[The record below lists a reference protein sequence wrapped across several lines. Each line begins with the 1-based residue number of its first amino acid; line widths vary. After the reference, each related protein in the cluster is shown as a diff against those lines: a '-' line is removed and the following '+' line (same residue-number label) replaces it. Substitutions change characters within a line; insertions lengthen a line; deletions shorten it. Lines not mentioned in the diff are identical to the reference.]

1 MYKKK
6 QFLAMCLAGLCSTTA
21 VSNVYSVTSMAATAA
36 SQTTETSAAGTET
49 NPGGNPPS
57 GNPGETP
64 PAKPDG
70 DSGNPPA
77 KPDGDNSNPQDGGGN
92 PPSGEN
98 GKPGNPPSDG
108 NGQGGNP
115 PSGGNGSSG
124 DGSSSSGNPQ
134 DGKGNPPSD
143 AGGKPGDGQGPQG
156 NPPDGQPGDG
166 QGQPGNPPDGKGG
179 PNTQS
184 YDYTGTLSGKLTADG
199 EEVSSDN
206 ETISTSTV
214 DENAALAENGGTLK
228 ITNGKLQKSGDDT
241 NGDNC
246 NFYGINSILLAV
258 GEKSKAYISNSALAS
273 DSEGSNAIF
282 STDGATVYSEK
293 NSITTTKGNS
303 RGLDATYGGTIIAD
317 DMTIDTA
324 GDHSAS
330 LATDRGGGNISVTN
344 STLHTSG
351 SGSPLIYSTGAI
363 ELSGVSGTAE
373 GSQIAGM
380 EGLNHIKVYD
390 SELSSTITDR
400 TASDPVANGVI
411 IYQSTSGDA
420 DTSTGERAQFQAVD
434 STLRSKIESGAMFY
448 VTNTSADIL
457 LSGTTLDFD
466 STKAKLL
473 QIEGNDANNWGRA
486 GSNGADVSF
495 TSLGE
500 TLTGDISVDSIS
512 SLDLY
517 LLSGTRYTGQI
528 LSTANA
534 GSQSAGGDAA
544 QGGEQTEGQGGDP
557 TAKGAAGQ
565 SDDQTAKAAGQ
576 DSDADSTSDDSAA
589 TITVNLDQDSTWVVT
604 GDTTV
609 FALNAEDGA
618 QIIDEDGKTVTI
630 IADGTTVVKGDSDLT
645 VTVTGSYSQSV
656 RTSEANSI
664 SASTIDRSDFDD
676 YYGTSTTFGTDGL
689 TASTPTENKPDA
701 SAIESPVD
709 TQPAPSTEAA
719 TETSTQQSTTP
730 WAGAG
735 VIILAAFA
743 GITTYLKKRK

>member
-6 QFLAMCLAGLCSTTA
+6 QFLAMCLAGLCSTTTVA
-21 VSNVYSVTSMAATAA
+21 NVYNVTAMAATAA
-36 SQTTETSAAGTET
+36 SQAAETSAAASDAQSGGQT

-70 DSGNPPA
+70 DSGNPQ
-77 KPDGDNSNPQDGGGN
+77 NGGGD

-98 GKPGNPPSDG
+98 GKPGNPPSG
-108 NGQGGNP
+108 E
-115 PSGGNGSSG
+115 NGSSG
-124 DGSSSSGNPQ
+124 DGSTSSGNPQ

-156 NPPDGQPGDG
+156 NPPEGQPGDG
-166 QGQPGNPPDGKGG
+166 QGQPGNPQDGKGG

-206 ETISTSTV
+206 EAISTSTV
-214 DENAALAENGGTLK
+214 DENAALVENGGTLK

-273 DSEGSNAIF
+273 NSEGSNAIF
-282 STDGATVYSEK
+282 ATDGASVYSEK
-293 NSITTTKGNS
+293 NSITTSKGNS

-317 DMTIDTA
+317 DMTIQTA

-344 STLHTSG
+344 STLNTSG

-363 ELSGVSGTAE
+363 EVSGVTGTAE

-380 EGLNHIKVYD
+380 EGLNHIKIYD
-390 SELSSTITDR
+390 SELSSTITDK

-486 GSNGADVSF
+486 GANGGDVTF
-495 TSLGE
+495 TGLGE
-500 TLTGDISVDSIS
+500 TLTGDISIDSIS

-517 LLSGTRYTGQI
+517 LLDGTTYTGQI
-528 LSTANA
+528 QSVANA
-534 GSQSAGGDAA
+534 GSSNADGDTKQNGDAA
-544 QGGEQTEGQGGDP
+544 AKGADGQNSDQTADQSGDA

-565 SDDQTAKAAGQ
+565 NGDQTDGQSNGAGSA
-576 DSDADSTSDDSAA
+576 SDGSAA
-589 TITVNLDQDSTWVVT
+589 TITVNLDQASTWVVT

-618 QIIDEDGKTVTI
+618 QIVDEDRKTVSI

-645 VTVTGSYSQSV
+645 VTVTGSYSQNV
-656 RTSEANSI
+656 TTSEANTI
-664 SASTIDRSDFDD
+664 SATTIDRDGFDD
-676 YYGTSTTFGTDGL
+676 YYGTSTAFGTDGL
-689 TASTPTENKPDA
+689 TATPKTEEKPA
-701 SAIESPVD
+701 AAEESPAE

-719 TETSTQQSTTP
+719 TETGTQQSSAS
-730 WAGAG
+730 WAVAG

-743 GITTYLKKRK
+743 GISTYLRKRK

>member
-6 QFLAMCLAGLCSTTA
+6 QFLAMCLAGLCSTTTVA
-21 VSNVYSVTSMAATAA
+21 NVYSVTAMAATAA
-36 SQTTETSAAGTET
+36 SQAAETSAAASDAQSEGQT

-70 DSGNPPA
+70 NSGNPQ
-77 KPDGDNSNPQDGGGN
+77 NGGGN

-98 GKPGNPPSDG
+98 
-108 NGQGGNP
+108 
-115 PSGGNGSSG
+115 
-124 DGSSSSGNPQ
+124 
-134 DGKGNPPSD
+134 
-143 AGGKPGDGQGPQG
+143 GKPGDGQGPQG
-156 NPPDGQPGDG
+156 NPPDGQ
-166 QGQPGNPPDGKGG
+166 GG

-199 EEVSSDN
+199 EEVRSDN
-206 ETISTSTV
+206 ETISTTTA
-214 DENAALAENGGTLK
+214 DENAALVENGGTLK

-282 STDGATVYSEK
+282 ATDSATVYSEK
-293 NSITTTKGNS
+293 NSITTSKGNS

-317 DMTIDTA
+317 DMTIQTA

-344 STLHTSG
+344 STLNTSG

-363 ELSGVSGTAE
+363 EVSGVTGTAE

-380 EGLNHIKVYD
+380 EGLNHIKIYD
-390 SELSSTITDR
+390 SELSSTITDK

-434 STLRSKIESGAMFY
+434 STLHSKIESGAMFY

-486 GSNGADVSF
+486 GSNGGDVTF
-495 TSLGE
+495 TGLGE

-517 LLSGTRYTGQI
+517 LLDGTTYTGQI

-534 GSQSAGGDAA
+534 G
-544 QGGEQTEGQGGDP
+544 
-557 TAKGAAGQ
+557 
-565 SDDQTAKAAGQ
+565 DQN
-576 DSDADSTSDDSAA
+576 DSAA
-589 TITVNLDQDSTWVVT
+589 TITINLDQDSTWVVT

-618 QIIDEDGKTVTI
+618 QIVDEDGKIVTI
-630 IADGTTVVKGDSDLT
+630 VADGTTVVKGDSDLT
-645 VTVTGSYSQSV
+645 ITVTGSYSQAV
-656 RTSEANSI
+656 TTSDANEI
-664 SASTIDRSDFDD
+664 SATTIDRRDFDS
-676 YYGTSTTFGTDGL
+676 YYGTDTTFGTDGL
-689 TASTPTENKPDA
+689 NASTTTEDKADA
-701 SAIESPVD
+701 SAIESPTD
-709 TQPAPSTEAA
+709 TQLVPSTEAA
-719 TETSTQQSTTP
+719 AETSTEQSTAP
-730 WAGAG
+730 WAVAGA
-735 VIILAAFA
+735 IIIAVLA
-743 GITTYLKKRK
+743 GITTFLRKRK

>member
-6 QFLAMCLAGLCSTTA
+6 QFLAMCLAGLCSTTMVA
-21 VSNVYSVTSMAATAA
+21 NVYNVTAMAATAA
-36 SQTTETSAAGTET
+36 SQAAETSAVASDAQSEGQT

-70 DSGNPPA
+70 DSGNPQ
-77 KPDGDNSNPQDGGGN
+77 NGGGN

-98 GKPGNPPSDG
+98 GKPGNPPSG
-108 NGQGGNP
+108 TGSHGENP
-115 PSGGNGSSG
+115 PSGENGSSG
-124 DGSSSSGNPQ
+124 DGSTSSGNPQ
-134 DGKGNPPSD
+134 GGKGNPPSD
-143 AGGKPGDGQGPQG
+143 ASGKPGDGNGPQGNPPSGENGKPGGGNGPQG
-156 NPPDGQPGDG
+156 NPPDGKPGG
-166 QGQPGNPPDGKGG
+166 GNGQPGNPPDGQGG

-184 YDYTGTLSGKLTADG
+184 YDYSGTLSGKLTADG

-206 ETISTSTV
+206 ETISTSTA
-214 DENAALAENGGTLK
+214 DENAALVENGGTLK

-282 STDGATVYSEK
+282 ATDGATVYSEK
-293 NSITTTKGNS
+293 NSSTTSKGNA

-317 DMTIDTA
+317 DMTIQTA

-344 STLHTSG
+344 STLNTSG

-363 ELSGVSGTAE
+363 ELSGVTGTAE

-380 EGLNHIKVYD
+380 EGLNHIKIYD
-390 SELSSTITDR
+390 SKLSSTITDK

-473 QIEGNDANNWGRA
+473 RIEGNDANNWGRA
-486 GSNGADVSF
+486 GANGGDVRF

-517 LLSGTRYTGQI
+517 LLDGTTYTGQI

-534 GSQSAGGDAA
+534 GSQSADGD
-544 QGGEQTEGQGGDP
+544 
-557 TAKGAAGQ
+557 
-565 SDDQTAKAAGQ
+565 
-576 DSDADSTSDDSAA
+576 A

-604 GDTTV
+604 GNTTV

-618 QIIDEDGKTVTI
+618 QIVDEDGKTVTI
-630 IADGTTVVKGDSDLT
+630 IADGTTVVKGDSDRT
-645 VTVTGSYSQSV
+645 VTVTGSYSQNV
-656 RTSEANSI
+656 TTSEANEI
-664 SASTIDRSDFDD
+664 SATTIDRSGFDS
-676 YYGTSTTFGTDGL
+676 YYGTDTTFGTDGRS
-689 TASTPTENKPDA
+689 ASTTTEDKPDA
-701 SAIESPVD
+701 NAIESPAD
-709 TQPAPSTEAA
+709 TQLVPSTETAA
-719 TETSTQQSTTP
+719 ETSTEQSTAP
-730 WAGAG
+730 LAVAGA
-735 VIILAAFA
+735 IIIAAFA
-743 GITTYLKKRK
+743 GITTYLRKRK

>member
-6 QFLAMCLAGLCSTTA
+6 QFLAMCLAGLCSTTTVA
-21 VSNVYSVTSMAATAA
+21 NVYNVTAMAATAA
-36 SQTTETSAAGTET
+36 SQAVETSAAASDAPSNGQT

-70 DSGNPPA
+70 
-77 KPDGDNSNPQDGGGN
+77 NS
-92 PPSGEN
+92 
-98 GKPGNPPSDG
+98 
-108 NGQGGNP
+108 
-115 PSGGNGSSG
+115 
-124 DGSSSSGNPQ
+124 
-134 DGKGNPPSD
+134 GNPPSD
-143 AGGKPGDGQGPQG
+143 ANGKPGDGQGPQG
-156 NPPDGQPGDG
+156 NPPDGQPGSG
-166 QGQPGNPPDGKGG
+166 NGQPGTPPDGQGG

-184 YDYTGTLSGKLTADG
+184 YDYSGTLSGKLSADG

-206 ETISTSTV
+206 ETITTSTV
-214 DENAALAENGGTLK
+214 DENAALVENGGTLK

-246 NFYGINSILLAV
+246 NFYGINSILLTV

-282 STDGATVYSEK
+282 ATDQAIVYSAQ
-293 NSITTTKGNS
+293 NSITTSKGSS

-317 DMTIDTA
+317 GMTIQTA

-344 STLHTSG
+344 STLNTSG

-363 ELSGVSGTAE
+363 EVSDVTGTAE
-373 GSQIAGM
+373 GSQIVGM
-380 EGLNHIKVYD
+380 EGLNHIKIYD
-390 SELSSTITDR
+390 SELSSTITDK

-434 STLRSKIESGAMFY
+434 STLSSKIESGAMFY
-448 VTNTSADIL
+448 VTNTSANIL

-466 STKAKLL
+466 SSKAKLL

-495 TSLGE
+495 TGLGE

-517 LLSGTRYTGQI
+517 LLDGTSYTGQI
-528 LSTANA
+528 QSVANA
-534 GSQSAGGDAA
+534 GSTADA
-544 QGGEQTEGQGGDP
+544 
-557 TAKGAAGQ
+557 
-565 SDDQTAKAAGQ
+565 
-576 DSDADSTSDDSAA
+576 SAA

-618 QIIDEDGKTVTI
+618 QIVDEDGKTVSI
-630 IADGTTVVKGDSDLT
+630 IADGTTVVKGDSDRT
-645 VTVTGSYSQSV
+645 VTVTGSYSQTV
-656 RTSEANSI
+656 TTSDANEI
-664 SASTIDRSDFDD
+664 SATTIDRSDFDS
-676 YYGTSTTFGTDGL
+676 YYGTDTAFGTDGL
-689 TASTPTENKPDA
+689 NVSTTTEGKADA
-701 SAIESPVD
+701 SALESPAN
-709 TQPAPSTEAA
+709 TQLVPSTEAA
-719 TETSTQQSTTP
+719 AETSTQQSSAP
-730 WAGAG
+730 WAVAG
-735 VIILAAFA
+735 VIIIAAFA
-743 GITTYLKKRK
+743 GITTYLRKRK

>member
-6 QFLAMCLAGLCSTTA
+6 QFLAMCLAGLCSTTTVA
-21 VSNVYSVTSMAATAA
+21 NVYNVTAMAATAA
-36 SQTTETSAAGTET
+36 SQAAETSAAASDAPSGGQT
-49 NPGGNPPS
+49 NPGENPPS
-57 GNPGETP
+57 GNPDETP

-70 DSGNPPA
+70 DSGNPQ
-77 KPDGDNSNPQDGGGN
+77 NGGGN

-98 GKPGNPPSDG
+98 
-108 NGQGGNP
+108 
-115 PSGGNGSSG
+115 
-124 DGSSSSGNPQ
+124 
-134 DGKGNPPSD
+134 
-143 AGGKPGDGQGPQG
+143 GKPGDGQGPQG
-156 NPPDGQPGDG
+156 NPPDGQPGG
-166 QGQPGNPPDGKGG
+166 GNGQPGTPPDGQGG

-184 YDYTGTLSGKLTADG
+184 YDYSGTLSGKLSADG

-206 ETISTSTV
+206 ETIRTTTA
-214 DENAALAENGGTLK
+214 DENAALVENGGTLK

-282 STDGATVYSEK
+282 ATDGATVYSEK
-293 NSITTTKGNS
+293 NSITSSKGNS

-317 DMTIDTA
+317 DMTIQTA

-344 STLHTSG
+344 STLNTSG

-363 ELSGVSGTAE
+363 EVSGVTGTAE

-380 EGLNHIKVYD
+380 EGLNHIKIYD
-390 SELSSTITDR
+390 SELSSTITDK

-434 STLRSKIESGAMFY
+434 STLHSKIESGAMFY

-486 GSNGADVSF
+486 GSNGGDVTF
-495 TSLGE
+495 TGLGE

-517 LLSGTRYTGQI
+517 LLDGTTYTGQI

-534 GSQSAGGDAA
+534 G
-544 QGGEQTEGQGGDP
+544 
-557 TAKGAAGQ
+557 
-565 SDDQTAKAAGQ
+565 DQN
-576 DSDADSTSDDSAA
+576 DSAA
-589 TITVNLDQDSTWVVT
+589 TITINLDQDSTWVVT

-618 QIIDEDGKTVTI
+618 QIVDEDGKTVTI
-630 IADGTTVVKGDSDLT
+630 VADDTTVVKGDSDLT
-645 VTVTGSYSQSV
+645 VTVTGSYSQTV
-656 RTSEANSI
+656 TTSDANEI
-664 SASTIDRSDFDD
+664 SATTIDRSDFDS
-676 YYGTSTTFGTDGL
+676 YYGTDTTFGTDGL
-689 TASTPTENKPDA
+689 NASTTTEDKADA
-701 SAIESPVD
+701 SAIESPAD
-709 TQPAPSTEAA
+709 TQLVPSTEAA
-719 TETSTQQSTTP
+719 AETSTEQSTAP
-730 WAGAG
+730 WAVARA
-735 VIILAAFA
+735 IIIAALA
-743 GITTYLKKRK
+743 GITTYLRKRK

>member
-6 QFLAMCLAGLCSTTA
+6 QFLAMCLAGLCSTTTVA
-21 VSNVYSVTSMAATAA
+21 NVYNVTAMAATAA
-36 SQTTETSAAGTET
+36 SQAAETSAAASDAQSEAQT

-64 PAKPDG
+64 LAKPDG
-70 DSGNPPA
+70 GSGNPQ
-77 KPDGDNSNPQDGGGN
+77 NGGGN
-92 PPSGEN
+92 PPSGVT
-98 GKPGNPPSDG
+98 
-108 NGQGGNP
+108 
-115 PSGGNGSSG
+115 GSSG
-124 DGSSSSGNPQ
+124 DGSTSSGNPQ
-134 DGKGNPPSD
+134 GGKGNPPSD
-143 AGGKPGDGQGPQG
+143 AGGKPGDGNGPQRNPPSGENGKPGDGQGPQG
-156 NPPDGQPGDG
+156 NPPDGQPGG
-166 QGQPGNPPDGKGG
+166 GNGQPGTPPDGQGG

-184 YDYTGTLSGKLTADG
+184 YDYTGTLSGKLSADG

-206 ETISTSTV
+206 ETISTTTA
-214 DENAALAENGGTLK
+214 DENAALVENGGTLK
-228 ITNGKLQKSGDDT
+228 ITDGKLQKSGDDT

-258 GEKSKAYISNSALAS
+258 GEKSTAYISNSALAS
-273 DSEGSNAIF
+273 GSEGSNAIF
-282 STDGATVYSEK
+282 ATDGATVYSEK

-317 DMTIDTA
+317 DMTIETA

-344 STLHTSG
+344 STLNTSG

-363 ELSGVSGTAE
+363 EVSGVTGTAE

-380 EGLNHIKVYD
+380 EGLNHIKIYD
-390 SELSSTITDR
+390 SELSSTITDK

-434 STLRSKIESGAMFY
+434 STLHSKIESGAMFY

-473 QIEGNDANNWGRA
+473 QIEGNDANNWGHA
-486 GSNGADVSF
+486 GSNGGDVTF
-495 TSLGE
+495 TGLGE

-517 LLSGTRYTGQI
+517 LLDGTTYTGQI
-528 LSTANA
+528 QSVANA
-534 GSQSAGGDAA
+534 GGQNADGDTEQHGDAA
-544 QGGEQTEGQGGDP
+544 
-557 TAKGAAGQ
+557 AKGADGQSGNQTAGQ
-565 SDDQTAKAAGQ
+565 GNDAGSASDG
-576 DSDADSTSDDSAA
+576 SAA

-618 QIIDEDGKTVTI
+618 QIVDEDGKTVTI
-630 IADGTTVVKGDSDLT
+630 IADGTTVVKGDSDRT
-645 VTVTGSYSQSV
+645 VTVTGSYSQNV
-656 RTSEANSI
+656 TTSEANTI
-664 SASTIDRSDFDD
+664 SATTIDRDGFDD
-676 YYGTSTTFGTDGL
+676 YYGTSTAFGTDGL
-689 TASTPTENKPDA
+689 TATPKTEEKPA
-701 SAIESPVD
+701 AAEESPAE
-709 TQPAPSTEAA
+709 TQPAPSAEAA
-719 TETSTQQSTTP
+719 TETGTQQSSAP
-730 WAGAG
+730 WAVAG

-743 GITTYLKKRK
+743 GISTYLRKRK

>member
-6 QFLAMCLAGLCSTTA
+6 QFLAMCLAGLCSTTTVA
-21 VSNVYSVTSMAATAA
+21 NVYNVTAMAAIAA
-36 SQTTETSAAGTET
+36 SQTTETSAAASDAPSEGQT

-64 PAKPDG
+64 PAKPGDG
-70 DSGNPPA
+70 NG
-77 KPDGDNSNPQDGGGN
+77 PQGN
-92 PPSGEN
+92 PPSGAN
-98 GKPGNPPSDG
+98 
-108 NGQGGNP
+108 
-115 PSGGNGSSG
+115 
-124 DGSSSSGNPQ
+124 
-134 DGKGNPPSD
+134 
-143 AGGKPGDGQGPQG
+143 GKPGDGQGPQG
-156 NPPDGQPGDG
+156 NPPDGQPGG
-166 QGQPGNPPDGKGG
+166 GNGQPGTPPDGQGG

-184 YDYTGTLSGKLTADG
+184 YDYSGTLSGKLSADG

-206 ETISTSTV
+206 ETISTTSA
-214 DENAALAENGGTLK
+214 DENAALVENGGTLK

-258 GEKSKAYISNSALAS
+258 GEKSTAYISNSALAS

-282 STDGATVYSEK
+282 ATDGATVYSEK
-293 NSITTTKGNS
+293 NSITSSKGNS

-317 DMTIDTA
+317 DMTIQTA

-344 STLHTSG
+344 STLNTSG

-363 ELSGVSGTAE
+363 EVSGVTGTAE

-380 EGLNHIKVYD
+380 EGLNHIKIYD
-390 SELSSTITDR
+390 SELSSTITDK

-420 DTSTGERAQFQAVD
+420 DTSTGERAQFQALD
-434 STLRSKIESGAMFY
+434 STLHSKIESGAMFY

-486 GSNGADVSF
+486 GSNGGDVTF
-495 TSLGE
+495 TGLGE

-517 LLSGTRYTGQI
+517 LLDGTTYTGQI

-534 GSQSAGGDAA
+534 GSSNDGGNAGQNSDAA
-544 QGGEQTEGQGGDP
+544 
-557 TAKGAAGQ
+557 AKGADSQNSDQPDGQ
-565 SDDQTAKAAGQ
+565 SNDAG
-576 DSDADSTSDDSAA
+576 STSDASAA

-604 GDTTV
+604 DDTTV

-618 QIIDEDGKTVTI
+618 QIVDEDGKTVTI
-630 IADGTTVVKGDSDLT
+630 IADGTTVVKSDSDLT
-645 VTVTGSYSQSV
+645 VTVTGSYSQTV
-656 RTSEANSI
+656 TTSDANEI
-664 SASTIDRSDFDD
+664 SATTIDRSDFDSH
-676 YYGTSTTFGTDGL
+676 YGTDTTFGTDGL
-689 TASTPTENKPDA
+689 NASTMTEDKADA
-701 SAIESPVD
+701 SALESPTD
-709 TQPAPSTEAA
+709 TQLVPSTEAA
-719 TETSTQQSTTP
+719 AETSTEQSSAP
-730 WAGAG
+730 WAVAGA
-735 VIILAAFA
+735 IIIAVLA
-743 GITTYLKKRK
+743 GITTYLRKRK

>member
-6 QFLAMCLAGLCSTTA
+6 QFLAMCLAGLCSTTTVA
-21 VSNVYSVTSMAATAA
+21 NVYNVTAMAATAA
-36 SQTTETSAAGTET
+36 SQAVETSAVASDAPSNGQT

-57 GNPGETP
+57 R
-64 PAKPDG
+64 
-70 DSGNPPA
+70 
-77 KPDGDNSNPQDGGGN
+77 
-92 PPSGEN
+92 EN
-98 GKPGNPPSDG
+98 GKPGNPPSG
-108 NGQGGNP
+108 E
-115 PSGGNGSSG
+115 NGSSG
-124 DGSSSSGNPQ
+124 DGNTSSGNPQ

-143 AGGKPGDGQGPQG
+143 ANGKPGDGQGPQG
-156 NPPDGQPGDG
+156 NPPDGQPGSG
-166 QGQPGNPPDGKGG
+166 NGQPGTPPDGQGG

-184 YDYTGTLSGKLTADG
+184 YDYSGTLSGKLTADG

-206 ETISTSTV
+206 ETISTTSA

-273 DSEGSNAIF
+273 NSEGSNAIF
-282 STDGATVYSEK
+282 ATDGASIYSEK
-293 NSITTTKGNS
+293 NSITTSKGNS

-317 DMTIDTA
+317 DTTIDTA

-344 STLHTSG
+344 STLNTSG

-363 ELSGVSGTAE
+363 EVSGVTGTAE

-380 EGLNHIKVYD
+380 EGLNHIKIYD
-390 SELSSTITDR
+390 SELSSTITDK

-434 STLRSKIESGAMFY
+434 STLHSKIESGAMFY

-486 GSNGADVSF
+486 GANGADVSF
-495 TSLGE
+495 TGLGE

-517 LLSGTRYTGQI
+517 LLDGTTYTGQI

-534 GSQSAGGDAA
+534 GSTADA
-544 QGGEQTEGQGGDP
+544 
-557 TAKGAAGQ
+557 
-565 SDDQTAKAAGQ
+565 
-576 DSDADSTSDDSAA
+576 SAA

-618 QIIDEDGKTVTI
+618 QIVDEDGKTVSI
-630 IADGTTVVKGDSDLT
+630 IADGTTVVKGDSDRT
-645 VTVTGSYSQSV
+645 VTVTGSYSQTV
-656 RTSEANSI
+656 TTSDANEI
-664 SASTIDRSDFDD
+664 SATTIDRSDFDS
-676 YYGTSTTFGTDGL
+676 YYGTDTAFGTDGL
-689 TASTPTENKPDA
+689 NVSTTTEGKADA
-701 SAIESPVD
+701 SALESPAN
-709 TQPAPSTEAA
+709 TQLVPSTEAA
-719 TETSTQQSTTP
+719 AETSTEQSTAP
-730 WAGAG
+730 WAVAG
-735 VIILAAFA
+735 VIIIAALA
-743 GITTYLKKRK
+743 GITTYLRKRK

>member
-6 QFLAMCLAGLCSTTA
+6 QFLAMCLAGLCSTTTVA
-21 VSNVYSVTSMAATAA
+21 NVYNVTAMAATAA
-36 SQTTETSAAGTET
+36 SQAVETSAAASDAPSNGQT

-70 DSGNPPA
+70 
-77 KPDGDNSNPQDGGGN
+77 NS
-92 PPSGEN
+92 
-98 GKPGNPPSDG
+98 
-108 NGQGGNP
+108 
-115 PSGGNGSSG
+115 
-124 DGSSSSGNPQ
+124 
-134 DGKGNPPSD
+134 GNPPSD
-143 AGGKPGDGQGPQG
+143 ANGKPGDGQGPQG
-156 NPPDGQPGDG
+156 NPPDGQPGSG
-166 QGQPGNPPDGKGG
+166 NGQPGTPPDGQGG

-184 YDYTGTLSGKLTADG
+184 YDYSGTLSGKLSADG

-206 ETISTSTV
+206 ETITTSTV
-214 DENAALAENGGTLK
+214 DENAALVENGGTLK

-246 NFYGINSILLAV
+246 NFYGINSILLTV

-273 DSEGSNAIF
+273 DSEDSNAIF
-282 STDGATVYSEK
+282 ATDQAIVYSAQ
-293 NSITTTKGNS
+293 NSITTSKGSS

-317 DMTIDTA
+317 DMTIQTT

-344 STLHTSG
+344 STLNTSG

-363 ELSGVSGTAE
+363 EVSGVTGTAE

-380 EGLNHIKVYD
+380 EGFNHIKIYD
-390 SELSSTITDR
+390 SELSSTITDK

-434 STLRSKIESGAMFY
+434 STLHSKIESGAMFY

-495 TSLGE
+495 TGLGE

-517 LLSGTRYTGQI
+517 LLDGTTYTGQI

-534 GSQSAGGDAA
+534 GSTADA
-544 QGGEQTEGQGGDP
+544 
-557 TAKGAAGQ
+557 
-565 SDDQTAKAAGQ
+565 
-576 DSDADSTSDDSAA
+576 SAA

-618 QIIDEDGKTVTI
+618 QIVDEDGKTVSI
-630 IADGTTVVKGDSDLT
+630 IADGTTVVKGDSDRT
-645 VTVTGSYSQSV
+645 VTVTGSYSQTV
-656 RTSEANSI
+656 TTSDANEI
-664 SASTIDRSDFDD
+664 SATTIDRSDFDS
-676 YYGTSTTFGTDGL
+676 YYGTDTAFGTDGL
-689 TASTPTENKPDA
+689 NVSTTTEGKADA
-701 SAIESPVD
+701 SALESPAN
-709 TQPAPSTEAA
+709 TQLVPSTEAA
-719 TETSTQQSTTP
+719 AETSTQQSSAP
-730 WAGAG
+730 WAVAG
-735 VIILAAFA
+735 VIIIAAFA
-743 GITTYLKKRK
+743 GITTYLRKRK

>member
-6 QFLAMCLAGLCSTTA
+6 QFLAMCLAGLCSTTTVA
-21 VSNVYSVTSMAATAA
+21 NVYNVTAMAATAA
-36 SQTTETSAAGTET
+36 SQATETSAAASDAQSGGQT

-57 GNPGETP
+57 RNSGQTP

-70 DSGNPPA
+70 DSGNPQ
-77 KPDGDNSNPQDGGGN
+77 NGGGN

-98 GKPGNPPSDG
+98 GKPGNPPSDTG
-108 NGQGGNP
+108 SQGKNP
-115 PSGGNGSSG
+115 PFGENGLSG
-124 DGSSSSGNPQ
+124 DGSTSSGNPQ
-134 DGKGNPPSD
+134 DRKGNPPSD
-143 AGGKPGDGQGPQG
+143 TSGKPGDEDGPQGNPPSGENGKPGDGQ
-156 NPPDGQPGDG
+156 
-166 QGQPGNPPDGKGG
+166 GG

-184 YDYTGTLSGKLTADG
+184 YDYSGTLSGKLTADG

-206 ETISTSTV
+206 ETITTSTA
-214 DENAALAENGGTLK
+214 DENAALVENGGTLK

-282 STDGATVYSEK
+282 ATDGATVYSEK
-293 NSITTTKGNS
+293 NSITTSKGNS

-317 DMTIDTA
+317 DMTIETA

-344 STLHTSG
+344 STLNTSG

-363 ELSGVSGTAE
+363 EVSGVTGTAE

-380 EGLNHIKVYD
+380 EGLNHIKIYN
-390 SELSSTITDR
+390 SELSSTITDK

-420 DTSTGERAQFQAVD
+420 DTSTSERAQFQAVD
-434 STLRSKIESGAMFY
+434 STLHSKIESGAMFY

-486 GSNGADVSF
+486 GANGGDVTF
-495 TSLGE
+495 TGLGE

-517 LLSGTRYTGQI
+517 LLDGTTYTGQI
-528 LSTANA
+528 LSVANA
-534 GSQSAGGDAA
+534 GSPNADGDAEQNGDAA
-544 QGGEQTEGQGGDP
+544 
-557 TAKGAAGQ
+557 AKGADGQ
-565 SDDQTAKAAGQ
+565 STG
-576 DSDADSTSDDSAA
+576 ADSTSDAGAA

-604 GDTTV
+604 GDTTI

-618 QIIDEDGKTVTI
+618 QIVDEDGKTVTI
-630 IADGTTVVKGDSDLT
+630 VADGITVVKGDSDLT
-645 VTVTGSYSQSV
+645 VTVTGSYSQTV
-656 RTSEANSI
+656 TTSDANEI
-664 SASTIDRSDFDD
+664 SATTIDRSDFDS
-676 YYGTSTTFGTDGL
+676 YYGTDTTFGTDGL
-689 TASTPTENKPDA
+689 NASTPAEDKPDA
-701 SAIESPVD
+701 SVLESPAD
-709 TQPAPSTEAA
+709 TQLVPSTEAA
-719 TETSTQQSTTP
+719 AETSTEQSTAP
-730 WAGAG
+730 WAVAGA
-735 VIILAAFA
+735 IIIAAFA
-743 GITTYLKKRK
+743 GITTYLRKRK

>member
-6 QFLAMCLAGLCSTTA
+6 QFLAMCLAGLCSTTTVA
-21 VSNVYSVTSMAATAA
+21 NVYNVTAMAATAA
-36 SQTTETSAAGTET
+36 SQAAETSAAASDAQSEGQT

-70 DSGNPPA
+70 DSGNPQ
-77 KPDGDNSNPQDGGGN
+77 NGGGN

-98 GKPGNPPSDG
+98 
-108 NGQGGNP
+108 
-115 PSGGNGSSG
+115 
-124 DGSSSSGNPQ
+124 
-134 DGKGNPPSD
+134 
-143 AGGKPGDGQGPQG
+143 GKPGDGQGPQG
-156 NPPDGQPGDG
+156 NPPDGQPGG
-166 QGQPGNPPDGKGG
+166 GNGQPGTPPDGQGG

-184 YDYTGTLSGKLTADG
+184 YDYSGTLSGKLSADG

-206 ETISTSTV
+206 ETISTTTA
-214 DENAALAENGGTLK
+214 DENAALVENGGTLK

-241 NGDNC
+241 NSDNC

-258 GEKSKAYISNSALAS
+258 GEKSTAYISNSALAS

-282 STDGATVYSEK
+282 ATDGATVYSEK
-293 NSITTTKGNS
+293 NNITTTKANS

-317 DMTIDTA
+317 DMTIQTA

-344 STLHTSG
+344 STLNTSG

-363 ELSGVSGTAE
+363 EVSGVTGTAE

-380 EGLNHIKVYD
+380 EGLNHIKIYD
-390 SELSSTITDR
+390 SELSSTITDK

-411 IYQSTSGDA
+411 IYQSTSGEA

-434 STLRSKIESGAMFY
+434 STLHSKIESGAIFY

-486 GSNGADVSF
+486 GSNGGDVTF
-495 TSLGE
+495 TGLGE

-517 LLSGTRYTGQI
+517 LLDGTTYTGQI

-534 GSQSAGGDAA
+534 GSSNADGDAV
-544 QGGEQTEGQGGDP
+544 
-557 TAKGAAGQ
+557 AKGADGQ
-565 SDDQTAKAAGQ
+565 RSDQT
-576 DSDADSTSDDSAA
+576 DSQSNDADTTSDDSAA

-618 QIIDEDGKTVTI
+618 QIVDEDGKTVTI
-630 IADGTTVVKGDSDLT
+630 VADGTTVVKGDSDLT
-645 VTVTGSYSQSV
+645 VTVTGSYSQTV
-656 RTSEANSI
+656 TTSDANEI
-664 SASTIDRSDFDD
+664 SATTIDRSDFDS
-676 YYGTSTTFGTDGL
+676 YYGTDTTFGTDGL
-689 TASTPTENKPDA
+689 NASTTTEDKADA
-701 SAIESPVD
+701 SVLESPAD
-709 TQPAPSTEAA
+709 TQLVPSTEAA
-719 TETSTQQSTTP
+719 AETSTEQSTAS
-730 WAGAG
+730 WAVAGA
-735 VIILAAFA
+735 IIIAALA
-743 GITTYLKKRK
+743 GITTYLRKRK

>member
-6 QFLAMCLAGLCSTTA
+6 HFLALCLAGLCSTTTVA
-21 VSNVYSVTSMAATAA
+21 NVYSVTAMAAAAA
-36 SQTTETSAAGTET
+36 SEAAETSAVASDTQSGGQA
-49 NPGGNPPS
+49 NPGVNPPS
-57 GNPGETP
+57 GNSGETP

-70 DSGNPPA
+70 DNGNPQNGGGNPPSSDTGSSGDGSTSSGNPQ
-77 KPDGDNSNPQDGGGN
+77 NSGGN

-98 GKPGNPPSDG
+98 GKPGNPP
-108 NGQGGNP
+108 
-115 PSGGNGSSG
+115 
-124 DGSSSSGNPQ
+124 
-134 DGKGNPPSD
+134 DGKGQ
-143 AGGKPGDGQGPQG
+143 PGT
-156 NPPDGQPGDG
+156 PPDGQ
-166 QGQPGNPPDGKGG
+166 GG

-184 YDYTGTLSGKLTADG
+184 YDYSGSLSGKLTADG

-206 ETISTSTV
+206 ETISTTTA
-214 DENAALAENGGTLK
+214 DENAALVENGGTLK

-258 GEKSKAYISNSALAS
+258 GEKSTAYISNSALAS

-282 STDGATVYSEK
+282 ATDNATVYSEK
-293 NSITTTKGNS
+293 NSITTSKGNS

-317 DMTIDTA
+317 DMTIQTA

-344 STLHTSG
+344 STLNTSG

-363 ELSGVSGTAE
+363 EVSGVTGTAE

-380 EGLNHIKVYD
+380 EGLNHIRIYD
-390 SELSSTITDR
+390 SELSSTITDK

-434 STLRSKIESGAMFY
+434 STLHSKIESGAMFY

-486 GSNGADVSF
+486 GSNGAAVSF
-495 TSLGE
+495 TGLGE

-512 SLDLY
+512 ALDLY
-517 LLSGTRYTGQI
+517 LLDGTTYTGQI

-534 GSQSAGGDAA
+534 GSQNADGGAKQHGDAA
-544 QGGEQTEGQGGDP
+544 
-557 TAKGAAGQ
+557 AKGADGQ
-565 SDDQTAKAAGQ
+565 SSDPAAGL
-576 DSDADSTSDDSAA
+576 STGADSASDDSTA
-589 TITVNLDQDSTWVVT
+589 TVTVNLDQDSTWVMT

-618 QIIDEDGKTVTI
+618 QIVDEAGKTVSI
-630 IADGTTVVKGDSDLT
+630 VADGSTVVKGDSDLT
-645 VTVTGSYSQSV
+645 VTVTGSYSQTV
-656 RTSEANSI
+656 TTSEANEI
-664 SASTIDRSDFDD
+664 SAPTITRSDFDR
-676 YYGTSTTFGTDGL
+676 YYGTDTTFGTDGL
-689 TASTPTENKPDA
+689 NASTTAEDKPDA
-701 SAIESPVD
+701 SALESPAD
-709 TQPAPSTEAA
+709 TQLAPSTEAA
-719 TETSTQQSTTP
+719 AETGTEQSTAP
-730 WAGAG
+730 WAVAGA
-735 VIILAAFA
+735 IIIAASA
-743 GITTYLKKRK
+743 GITTYLRKRK

>member
-6 QFLAMCLAGLCSTTA
+6 QFLAMCLAGLCSTTTVA
-21 VSNVYSVTSMAATAA
+21 NVYNVTAMAATAA
-36 SQTTETSAAGTET
+36 SQAAETSAAASDAPSNGQT

-70 DSGNPPA
+70 DSGNPQ
-77 KPDGDNSNPQDGGGN
+77 NGGGN

-98 GKPGNPPSDG
+98 GKPGNPPSG
-108 NGQGGNP
+108 E
-115 PSGGNGSSG
+115 NGSSG
-124 DGSSSSGNPQ
+124 DGSTSSGNPQ

-143 AGGKPGDGQGPQG
+143 ANGKPGDGQGPQG
-156 NPPDGQPGDG
+156 NPPDGQPGG
-166 QGQPGNPPDGKGG
+166 GNGQPGTPPDGQGG

-184 YDYTGTLSGKLTADG
+184 YDYSGTLSGKLTADG

-206 ETISTSTV
+206 ETISTTTA
-214 DENAALAENGGTLK
+214 DENAALVENGGTLK

-258 GEKSKAYISNSALAS
+258 GEKSTAYISNSALAS
-273 DSEGSNAIF
+273 NSEGSNAIF
-282 STDGATVYSEK
+282 ATDGASVYSER

-317 DMTIDTA
+317 GMTIDTA

-344 STLHTSG
+344 STLNTSG

-363 ELSGVSGTAE
+363 ELSGVTGTAE

-380 EGLNHIKVYD
+380 EGLNHIKIYD
-390 SELSSTITDR
+390 SELSSTITDK

-420 DTSTGERAQFQAVD
+420 DPSTGERAQFQAVD

-466 STKAKLL
+466 STKVKLL
-473 QIEGNDANNWGRA
+473 QVEGNDANNWGRA

-544 QGGEQTEGQGGDP
+544 QGGEQA
-557 TAKGAAGQ
+557 AKGADGQSSELAAGQ
-565 SDDQTAKAAGQ
+565 STGAGQHDDSAAKDAAGQ
-576 DSDADSTSDDSAA
+576 SSDADSTADDSAA
-589 TITVNLDQDSTWVVT
+589 TITVNFDQDSTWVVT

-609 FALNAEDGA
+609 FALSAEDGA
-618 QIIDEDGKTVTI
+618 QIVDEDGKTVTI

-645 VTVTGSYSQSV
+645 VTVTGSYSQNV
-656 RTSEANSI
+656 TTIEANTI
-664 SASTIDRSDFDD
+664 SATTIDRDGFDD
-676 YYGTSTTFGTDGL
+676 YYGTSTAFGTDGL
-689 TASTPTENKPDA
+689 TATPKTEEKPA
-701 SAIESPVD
+701 AAEESPAE

-719 TETSTQQSTTP
+719 TETGTQQSSAS
-730 WAGAG
+730 WAVAG

-743 GITTYLKKRK
+743 GISTYLRKRK

>member
-6 QFLAMCLAGLCSTTA
+6 QFLAMCLAGLCSTTTVA
-21 VSNVYSVTSMAATAA
+21 NVYNVTAMAATAA
-36 SQTTETSAAGTET
+36 SQAAETSAAASDAPSGGQT

-57 GNPGETP
+57 GNPDETP

-70 DSGNPPA
+70 DSGNPQ
-77 KPDGDNSNPQDGGGN
+77 NGGGN

-98 GKPGNPPSDG
+98 
-108 NGQGGNP
+108 
-115 PSGGNGSSG
+115 
-124 DGSSSSGNPQ
+124 
-134 DGKGNPPSD
+134 
-143 AGGKPGDGQGPQG
+143 GKPGDGQGPQG
-156 NPPDGQPGDG
+156 NPPDGQPGG
-166 QGQPGNPPDGKGG
+166 GNGQPGTPPDGQGG

-184 YDYTGTLSGKLTADG
+184 YDYSGTLSGKLSADG

-206 ETISTSTV
+206 ETISTTTA
-214 DENAALAENGGTLK
+214 DENAALVENGGTLK

-282 STDGATVYSEK
+282 ATDGATVYSEK
-293 NSITTTKGNS
+293 NSITSSKGNS

-317 DMTIDTA
+317 DMTIQTA

-344 STLHTSG
+344 STLNTSG

-363 ELSGVSGTAE
+363 EVSGVTGTAE

-380 EGLNHIKVYD
+380 EGLNHIKIYD
-390 SELSSTITDR
+390 SELSSTITDK

-434 STLRSKIESGAMFY
+434 STLHSKIESGAMFY

-486 GSNGADVSF
+486 GSNGGDVTF
-495 TSLGE
+495 TGLGE

-517 LLSGTRYTGQI
+517 LLDGTTYTGQI

-534 GSQSAGGDAA
+534 G
-544 QGGEQTEGQGGDP
+544 
-557 TAKGAAGQ
+557 
-565 SDDQTAKAAGQ
+565 DQN
-576 DSDADSTSDDSAA
+576 DSAA
-589 TITVNLDQDSTWVVT
+589 TITINLDQDSTWVVT

-618 QIIDEDGKTVTI
+618 QIVDEDGKTVTI
-630 IADGTTVVKGDSDLT
+630 VADDTTVVKGDSDLT
-645 VTVTGSYSQSV
+645 VTVTGSYSQTV
-656 RTSEANSI
+656 TTSDANEI
-664 SASTIDRSDFDD
+664 SATTIDRSDFDS
-676 YYGTSTTFGTDGL
+676 YYSIDTTFSTDGL
-689 TASTPTENKPDA
+689 NASTTTEDKADA
-701 SAIESPVD
+701 SVLESPAD
-709 TQPAPSTEAA
+709 TQLVPSTEAA
-719 TETSTQQSTTP
+719 AETSTEQSTAS
-730 WAGAG
+730 WAVAGA
-735 VIILAAFA
+735 IIIAALA
-743 GITTYLKKRK
+743 GITTYLRKRK

>member
-6 QFLAMCLAGLCSTTA
+6 QFLAMCLAGLCSTTTVA
-21 VSNVYSVTSMAATAA
+21 NVYNVTAMAATAA
-36 SQTTETSAAGTET
+36 SQAAETSAAASDAQSGGQT

-70 DSGNPPA
+70 DSGNPQNGG
-77 KPDGDNSNPQDGGGN
+77 GDPPSGENGTPGN

-98 GKPGNPPSDG
+98 G
-108 NGQGGNP
+108 
-115 PSGGNGSSG
+115 SSG
-124 DGSSSSGNPQ
+124 DGSTSSGNPQ

-143 AGGKPGDGQGPQG
+143 ANGKPGDGQGPQG
-156 NPPDGQPGDG
+156 NPPDGQPGG
-166 QGQPGNPPDGKGG
+166 GNGQPDTPPDGQGG

-184 YDYTGTLSGKLTADG
+184 YDYSGTLSGKLTADG

-206 ETISTSTV
+206 ETISTTTA
-214 DENAALAENGGTLK
+214 DENAALVENGGTLK

-258 GEKSKAYISNSALAS
+258 GEKSTAYISNSALAS
-273 DSEGSNAIF
+273 NSEGSNAIF
-282 STDGATVYSEK
+282 VTDGATIYSER

-317 DMTIDTA
+317 DMTIQTA

-344 STLHTSG
+344 STLNTSG

-363 ELSGVSGTAE
+363 EVSGVTGTAE

-380 EGLNHIKVYD
+380 EGLNHIKIYD
-390 SELSSTITDR
+390 SELSSTITDK

-434 STLRSKIESGAMFY
+434 STLHSKIESGAMFY

-473 QIEGNDANNWGRA
+473 QVEGNDANNWGRD

-495 TSLGE
+495 TGLGE

-517 LLSGTRYTGQI
+517 LLSSTRYTGQI

-534 GSQSAGGDAA
+534 GSQSTGGDA
-544 QGGEQTEGQGGDP
+544 GQHDD
-557 TAKGAAGQ
+557 TAAKGAEVQNGDAGQ
-565 SDDQTAKAAGQ
+565 SAA
-576 DSDADSTSDDSAA
+576 ADSTSDAGAA

-618 QIIDEDGKTVTI
+618 QIVDEDGKAVTI

-645 VTVTGSYSQSV
+645 VTVTGSYSQNV
-656 RTSEANSI
+656 TTSEANTI
-664 SASTIDRSDFDD
+664 SATTIDRDGFDD
-676 YYGTSTTFGTDGL
+676 YYGTSTAFGTDGL
-689 TASTPTENKPDA
+689 TATPKTEEKPA
-701 SAIESPVD
+701 AAEESPAE

-719 TETSTQQSTTP
+719 TETGTQQSSAS
-730 WAGAG
+730 WAVAG

-743 GITTYLKKRK
+743 GISTYLRKRK

>member
-6 QFLAMCLAGLCSTTA
+6 QFLAMCLAGLCSTTMVA
-21 VSNVYSVTSMAATAA
+21 NVYNVTAMAATAA
-36 SQTTETSAAGTET
+36 SQAAETSAAASDAQSGGQT

-70 DSGNPPA
+70 DSGNPQ
-77 KPDGDNSNPQDGGGN
+77 NGGGD

-98 GKPGNPPSDG
+98 
-108 NGQGGNP
+108 
-115 PSGGNGSSG
+115 
-124 DGSSSSGNPQ
+124 
-134 DGKGNPPSD
+134 
-143 AGGKPGDGQGPQG
+143 GKPGDGQGPQG
-156 NPPDGQPGDG
+156 NPPEGQPGDG
-166 QGQPGNPPDGKGG
+166 QGQPGNPQDGKGG

-206 ETISTSTV
+206 EAISTSTV
-214 DENAALAENGGTLK
+214 DENAALVENGGTLK

-273 DSEGSNAIF
+273 NSEGSNAIF
-282 STDGATVYSEK
+282 ATDGASIYSEK
-293 NSITTTKGNS
+293 NSITTSKGNS

-317 DMTIDTA
+317 DTTIDTA

-344 STLHTSG
+344 STLNTSG

-363 ELSGVSGTAE
+363 EVSGVTGTAE

-380 EGLNHIKVYD
+380 EGLNHIKIYD
-390 SELSSTITDR
+390 SELSSTITDK

-434 STLRSKIESGAMFY
+434 STLHSKIESGAMFY

-466 STKAKLL
+466 STKANLL

-486 GSNGADVSF
+486 GSNGADVTF
-495 TSLGE
+495 TGLGE

-534 GSQSAGGDAA
+534 GNQSAGGDAA
-544 QGGEQTEGQGGDP
+544 QGGEQT
-557 TAKGAAGQ
+557 AKGAEGQ
-565 SDDQTAKAAGQ
+565 SDEQAAKGAEGQSSDQPADQSA
-576 DSDADSTSDDSAA
+576 DADSTADTGAA
-589 TITVNLDQDSTWVVT
+589 TITVNLDHDSTWVVT

-630 IADGTTVVKGDSDLT
+630 VADGTTVVKGDSDLSI
-645 VTVTGSYSQSV
+645 TVTGSYSQNV
-656 RTSEANSI
+656 TTSEANTI
-664 SASTIDRSDFDD
+664 SATTIDRDGFDD
-676 YYGTSTTFGTDGL
+676 YYGTSTAFGTDGL
-689 TASTPTENKPDA
+689 TATPKTEEKPA
-701 SAIESPVD
+701 AAEESPAE

-719 TETSTQQSTTP
+719 TETGTQQSSAS
-730 WAGAG
+730 WAVAG

-743 GITTYLKKRK
+743 GISTYLRKRK

>member
-21 VSNVYSVTSMAATAA
+21 MSNVYSVTSMAATAA
-36 SQTTETSAAGTET
+36 SQAGETTAASGAQT

-57 GNPGETP
+57 ENSSETPPEKPDGDSENP

-70 DSGNPPA
+70 DS
-77 KPDGDNSNPQDGGGN
+77 SNPQNGGGN
-92 PPSGEN
+92 PPAGEN
-98 GKPGNPPSDG
+98 GK
-108 NGQGGNP
+108 
-115 PSGGNGSSG
+115 
-124 DGSSSSGNPQ
+124 
-134 DGKGNPPSD
+134 
-143 AGGKPGDGQGPQG
+143 
-156 NPPDGQPGDG
+156 
-166 QGQPGNPPDGKGG
+166 PGNPPDGKGG

-206 ETISTSTV
+206 ETISTSTA
-214 DENAALAENGGTLK
+214 DENAALVENGGTLK

-282 STDGATVYSEK
+282 ATDGATVYSEK
-293 NSITTTKGNS
+293 NSITTSKGNS

-344 STLHTSG
+344 STLNTSG

-363 ELSGVSGTAE
+363 EVSGVSGTAE

-380 EGLNHIKVYD
+380 EGLNHIKIYD
-390 SELSSTITDR
+390 SELSSTITDK

-486 GSNGADVSF
+486 GSNGTDVTF

-500 TLTGDISVDSIS
+500 PLTGDISVDSIS

-517 LLSGTRYTGQI
+517 LLDGTTYTGQI
-528 LSTANA
+528 QSVANA
-534 GSQSAGGDAA
+534 GGQSAGGDADQHDDA
-544 QGGEQTEGQGGDP
+544 AAKGTEGQSSDQS
-557 TAKGAAGQ
+557 ADAADQSADAADQNAGTTGQ
-565 SDDQTAKAAGQ
+565 NSSQAA
-576 DSDADSTSDDSAA
+576 DRIADADSASDDSTA

-618 QIIDEDGKTVTI
+618 QIVDEDGKTVTI

-645 VTVTGSYSQSV
+645 VTITGSYSQTV
-656 RTSEANSI
+656 TTSDANEI
-664 SASTIDRSDFDD
+664 SATTIDRDDFDS
-676 YYGTSTTFGTDGL
+676 YYGTDTAFGTDGQ
-689 TASTPTENKPDA
+689 TVSTPTEDKPDD
-701 SAIESPVD
+701 SAIESPAD
-709 TQPAPSTEAA
+709 TQLVPSTEAA
-719 TETSTQQSTTP
+719 AETSTTQSTAP
-730 WAGAG
+730 WAVAGA
-735 VIILAAFA
+735 IIIAAFA
-743 GITTYLKKRK
+743 GITTYLRKRK

>member
-6 QFLAMCLAGLCSTTA
+6 QFLAMCLAGLCSTTTVA
-21 VSNVYSVTSMAATAA
+21 NVYNVTAMAATAA
-36 SQTTETSAAGTET
+36 SQTTETSAAASDAQSEGQT

-70 DSGNPPA
+70 DSE
-77 KPDGDNSNPQDGGGN
+77 NPQNGGGN
-92 PPSGEN
+92 PPSDEN
-98 GKPGNPPSDG
+98 GKPGNPPSNG
-108 NGQGGNP
+108 N
-115 PSGGNGSSG
+115 
-124 DGSSSSGNPQ
+124 
-134 DGKGNPPSD
+134 
-143 AGGKPGDGQGPQG
+143 GKPGDGQGPQG
-156 NPPDGQPGDG
+156 TPPDGQ
-166 QGQPGNPPDGKGG
+166 GG

-184 YDYTGTLSGKLTADG
+184 YDYSGTLSGKLTADG

-206 ETISTSTV
+206 ETISTTTA
-214 DENAALAENGGTLK
+214 DENAALVENGGTLK

-273 DSEGSNAIF
+273 NSEGSNAIF
-282 STDGATVYSEK
+282 ATDGASVYSEK
-293 NSITTTKGNS
+293 NSITTSKGNS

-317 DMTIDTA
+317 GMTIDTA

-344 STLHTSG
+344 STLNTSG

-363 ELSGVSGTAE
+363 EVSGVTGTAE

-380 EGLNHIKVYD
+380 EGLNHIKIYD
-390 SELSSTITDR
+390 SELSSTITDK

-434 STLRSKIESGAMFY
+434 STLHSKIESGAMFY

-495 TSLGE
+495 TGLSE

-517 LLSGTRYTGQI
+517 LLDGTTYTGQI
-528 LSTANA
+528 QSTVNA
-534 GSQSAGGDAA
+534 GGQSAEDGAGQPAGQNAGTDA
-544 QGGEQTEGQGGDP
+544 GQPADT
-557 TAKGAAGQ
+557 TAKGAEGQSSDQTAGQ
-565 SDDQTAKAAGQ
+565 STG
-576 DSDADSTSDDSAA
+576 ADSASDDSTA
-589 TITVNLDQDSTWVVT
+589 TITVNLDKDSTWVVT

-618 QIIDEDGKTVTI
+618 QIVDEDGKTVTI
-630 IADGTTVVKGDSDLT
+630 VADGSTVVKGDSDLT
-645 VTVTGSYSQSV
+645 ITVTGSYSQTV
-656 RTSEANSI
+656 TTSEANEI
-664 SASTIDRSDFDD
+664 SATTIDRSDFDS
-676 YYGTSTTFGTDGL
+676 YYGTDTTFGTDGL
-689 TASTPTENKPDA
+689 KTSTTTEDKPDT
-701 SAIESPVD
+701 SAIESPAD
-709 TQPAPSTEAA
+709 TQPVPSTEAA
-719 TETSTQQSTTP
+719 AETSTEKSTAP
-730 WAGAG
+730 WAVAGA
-735 VIILAAFA
+735 IILAAFA
-743 GITTYLKKRK
+743 GITTYLRKRK

>member
-6 QFLAMCLAGLCSTTA
+6 QFLAMCLTGLCSTTTVA
-21 VSNVYSVTSMAATAA
+21 NVYSVTAMAATAA
-36 SQTTETSAAGTET
+36 SQAAETSAAASDAQSEGQT

-57 GNPGETP
+57 GNPSETP
-64 PAKPDG
+64 PAKPDD
-70 DSGNPPA
+70 DSGNPQ
-77 KPDGDNSNPQDGGGN
+77 NGGGN
-92 PPSGEN
+92 PPSGAN

-115 PSGGNGSSG
+115 PSGENGSSG
-124 DGSSSSGNPQ
+124 DGSTASGNPQ
-134 DGKGNPPSD
+134 DGKGNPPS
-143 AGGKPGDGQGPQG
+143 GENGKPGDGQGPQG
-156 NPPDGQPGDG
+156 NPPD
-166 QGQPGNPPDGKGG
+166 GQPGNPPDGKGG

-184 YDYTGTLSGKLTADG
+184 YDYSGTLSGKLTADG

-206 ETISTSTV
+206 ETITTTTA
-214 DENAALAENGGTLK
+214 DENAALVENGGTLK

-282 STDGATVYSEK
+282 ATDGATVYSEK
-293 NSITTTKGNS
+293 NSITSSKGNS

-317 DMTIDTA
+317 DMTIQTA

-344 STLHTSG
+344 STLNTSG

-363 ELSGVSGTAE
+363 EVSGVTGTAE

-380 EGLNHIKVYD
+380 EGLNHIKIYD
-390 SELSSTITDR
+390 SEFSSTITDK

-434 STLRSKIESGAMFY
+434 STLHSAIESGAMFY

-486 GSNGADVSF
+486 GSNGGDVTF
-495 TSLGE
+495 TGLGE

-517 LLSGTRYTGQI
+517 LLDGTTYTGQI

-534 GSQSAGGDAA
+534 GDQNADGDAGQNGDAA
-544 QGGEQTEGQGGDP
+544 
-557 TAKGAAGQ
+557 AKGADGQ
-565 SDDQTAKAAGQ
+565 SSDQAAIQGN
-576 DSDADSTSDDSAA
+576 DADSTSDASAA
-589 TITVNLDQDSTWVVT
+589 TITVNLDKDSTWVVT

-618 QIIDEDGKTVTI
+618 QIVDEDGKTVTI
-630 IADGTTVVKGDSDLT
+630 VADGTTVVKGDSDRT
-645 VTVTGSYSQSV
+645 ITVTGSYSQTV
-656 RTSEANSI
+656 TTSDANEI
-664 SASTIDRSDFDD
+664 SATTIDRRDFDS
-676 YYGTSTTFGTDGL
+676 YYGTDTTFGTDGL
-689 TASTPTENKPDA
+689 NASTTTEDKPDA
-701 SAIESPVD
+701 SAIESPAD
-709 TQPAPSTEAA
+709 TQLVPSTEAA
-719 TETSTQQSTTP
+719 AETSTEQSTAP
-730 WAGAG
+730 WAVAGA
-735 VIILAAFA
+735 IIIAALA
-743 GITTYLKKRK
+743 GITTYLRKRK

>member
-6 QFLAMCLAGLCSTTA
+6 QFLAMCLAGLCSTTTVA
-21 VSNVYSVTSMAATAA
+21 NVYNVTAMAATAA
-36 SQTTETSAAGTET
+36 SQAAETSAAASDAPSGGQT

-57 GNPGETP
+57 GNPDETP

-70 DSGNPPA
+70 DSGNPQ
-77 KPDGDNSNPQDGGGN
+77 NGGGN

-98 GKPGNPPSDG
+98 
-108 NGQGGNP
+108 
-115 PSGGNGSSG
+115 
-124 DGSSSSGNPQ
+124 
-134 DGKGNPPSD
+134 
-143 AGGKPGDGQGPQG
+143 GKPGDGQGPQG
-156 NPPDGQPGDG
+156 NPPDGQPGG
-166 QGQPGNPPDGKGG
+166 GNGQPGTPPDGQGG

-184 YDYTGTLSGKLTADG
+184 YDYSGTLSGKLTADG

-206 ETISTSTV
+206 ETISTTSA
-214 DENAALAENGGTLK
+214 DENAALVENGGTLK

-282 STDGATVYSEK
+282 ATDGATVYSEK
-293 NSITTTKGNS
+293 NSITSSKGNS

-317 DMTIDTA
+317 DMTIETA

-344 STLHTSG
+344 STLNTSG

-363 ELSGVSGTAE
+363 EVSGVTGTAE

-380 EGLNHIKVYD
+380 EGLNHIKIYD
-390 SELSSTITDR
+390 SELSSTITNK

-434 STLRSKIESGAMFY
+434 STLHSKIESGAMFY

-486 GSNGADVSF
+486 GSNGGDVTF
-495 TSLGE
+495 TGLGE

-517 LLSGTRYTGQI
+517 LLDGTTYTGQI

-534 GSQSAGGDAA
+534 G
-544 QGGEQTEGQGGDP
+544 
-557 TAKGAAGQ
+557 
-565 SDDQTAKAAGQ
+565 DQN
-576 DSDADSTSDDSAA
+576 DSAA
-589 TITVNLDQDSTWVVT
+589 TITINLDQDSTWVVT
-604 GDTTV
+604 GDTTI

-618 QIIDEDGKTVTI
+618 QIVDEDGKTVTI
-630 IADGTTVVKGDSDLT
+630 VADGTTVVKGDSDLT
-645 VTVTGSYSQSV
+645 ITVTGSYSQTV
-656 RTSEANSI
+656 TTSDANEI
-664 SASTIDRSDFDD
+664 SATTIDRSDFDS
-676 YYGTSTTFGTDGL
+676 YYGTDTTFGTDGL
-689 TASTPTENKPDA
+689 NASITTEDKPDA
-701 SAIESPVD
+701 SAIESPAD
-709 TQPAPSTEAA
+709 TQLVPSTEAA
-719 TETSTQQSTTP
+719 AETSTEQSTAP
-730 WAGAG
+730 WAVAGA
-735 VIILAAFA
+735 IIFAALA
-743 GITTYLKKRK
+743 GITTYLRKRK

>member
-36 SQTTETSAAGTET
+36 SQAVETTAASDAQT
-49 NPGGNPPS
+49 NPGGTPPS
-57 GNPGETP
+57 GNSGETPPEKPDGDSENP

-70 DSGNPPA
+70 DS
-77 KPDGDNSNPQDGGGN
+77 SNPQNGGGN
-92 PPSGEN
+92 PPAGEN
-98 GKPGNPPSDG
+98 
-108 NGQGGNP
+108 
-115 PSGGNGSSG
+115 
-124 DGSSSSGNPQ
+124 
-134 DGKGNPPSD
+134 
-143 AGGKPGDGQGPQG
+143 
-156 NPPDGQPGDG
+156 
-166 QGQPGNPPDGKGG
+166 GQPGNPPDGKGG

-206 ETISTSTV
+206 ETISTSTA
-214 DENAALAENGGTLK
+214 DENAALVENGGTLK

-282 STDGATVYSEK
+282 ATDGATVYSEK
-293 NSITTTKGNS
+293 NSITTSKGNS

-344 STLHTSG
+344 STLNTSG

-363 ELSGVSGTAE
+363 EVSGVSGTAE

-380 EGLNHIKVYD
+380 EGLNHIKIYD
-390 SELSSTITDR
+390 SELSSTITDK

-486 GSNGADVSF
+486 GSNGADVTF
-495 TSLGE
+495 TGLGE

-517 LLSGTRYTGQI
+517 LLDGTTYTGQI
-528 LSTANA
+528 QSVANA
-534 GSQSAGGDAA
+534 GGQSAGGDADQHDDA
-544 QGGEQTEGQGGDP
+544 AAKGTEGQSSDQS
-557 TAKGAAGQ
+557 ADAADQSADAADQNAGTTGQ
-565 SDDQTAKAAGQ
+565 NSSQAA
-576 DSDADSTSDDSAA
+576 DRIADADSASDDSTA

-618 QIIDEDGKTVTI
+618 QIVDADGKTVTI
-630 IADGTTVVKGDSDLT
+630 VANGTIVVKGDSDLT
-645 VTVTGSYSQSV
+645 VTVTGSYSQTV
-656 RTSEANSI
+656 TTSEANEI
-664 SASTIDRSDFDD
+664 IAATIDRSDFDD
-676 YYGTSTTFGTDGL
+676 YYGTDTAFGTDGQ
-689 TASTPTENKPDA
+689 TVSTPTEDKPDD
-701 SAIESPVD
+701 SAIESPAD
-709 TQPAPSTEAA
+709 TQLVPSTEAA
-719 TETSTQQSTTP
+719 AETSTAQSTAP
-730 WAGAG
+730 WAVAG
-735 VIILAAFA
+735 VIIIAAFA
-743 GITTYLKKRK
+743 GITTYLRKRK

>member
-6 QFLAMCLAGLCSTTA
+6 QFLAMCLAGLCSTTTVA
-21 VSNVYSVTSMAATAA
+21 NVYNVTAMAATAA
-36 SQTTETSAAGTET
+36 SQATETSAA
-49 NPGGNPPS
+49 
-57 GNPGETP
+57 
-64 PAKPDG
+64 A
-70 DSGNPPA
+70 
-77 KPDGDNSNPQDGGGN
+77 
-92 PPSGEN
+92 
-98 GKPGNPPSDG
+98 
-108 NGQGGNP
+108 
-115 PSGGNGSSG
+115 
-124 DGSSSSGNPQ
+124 SGNPQ
-134 DGKGNPPSD
+134 GGKGNPPSD
-143 AGGKPGDGQGPQG
+143 AGGKPGDEQGPQG
-156 NPPDGQPGDG
+156 NPPDGKGPQGKGNG
-166 QGQPGNPPDGKGG
+166 QLGNPPDGQPGGGNGQPGTPPDGQGG

-184 YDYTGTLSGKLTADG
+184 YDYSGTLSGRLTADG

-206 ETISTSTV
+206 ETITSSTA

-282 STDGATVYSEK
+282 ATDGATVYSEK
-293 NSITTTKGNS
+293 NSITTSRGNS

-317 DMTIDTA
+317 DMTIQTA

-344 STLHTSG
+344 STLNTSG

-363 ELSGVSGTAE
+363 EVSGVTGTAE

-380 EGLNHIKVYD
+380 EGLNHIKIYD
-390 SELSSTITDR
+390 SELSSTITDK

-434 STLRSKIESGAMFY
+434 STLHSKIESGAMFY
-448 VTNTSADIL
+448 VTNTSADVL

-486 GSNGADVSF
+486 GSNGGDVTF
-495 TSLGE
+495 TGLGE

-517 LLSGTRYTGQI
+517 LLDGTTYTGQI
-528 LSTANA
+528 LSVANA
-534 GSQSAGGDAA
+534 GGQNADGDAKQNGDAA
-544 QGGEQTEGQGGDP
+544 
-557 TAKGAAGQ
+557 AKGADGQ
-565 SDDQTAKAAGQ
+565 NGDQTAGQGADAAAKSTG
-576 DSDADSTSDDSAA
+576 ADSTSGASAA

-618 QIIDEDGKTVTI
+618 QIVDEDGKTVTI
-630 IADGTTVVKGDSDLT
+630 IADGTTVVNGDSDLT
-645 VTVTGSYSQSV
+645 VTVTGSYSQTV
-656 RTSEANSI
+656 TTSDANEI
-664 SASTIDRSDFDD
+664 SATTIDRSDFDS
-676 YYGTSTTFGTDGL
+676 YYGTDTTFGTDGL
-689 TASTPTENKPDA
+689 NASTTAEDKPDA
-701 SAIESPVD
+701 SALESPAD
-709 TQPAPSTEAA
+709 TQLVPSTEAA
-719 TETSTQQSTTP
+719 AETSTEQSTAP
-730 WAGAG
+730 WVVAGA
-735 VIILAAFA
+735 IIIAAFA
-743 GITTYLKKRK
+743 GITMYLRKRK

>member
-1 MYKKK
+1 MYKEK
-6 QFLAMCLAGLCSTTA
+6 QFLAMCLAGLCSTTTVA
-21 VSNVYSVTSMAATAA
+21 NVYNVTAMAATAA
-36 SQTTETSAAGTET
+36 SQTTETSAATSDAQSEGQT

-57 GNPGETP
+57 GNPDETP

-70 DSGNPPA
+70 DSGNPQNGA
-77 KPDGDNSNPQDGGGN
+77 
-92 PPSGEN
+92 SGEN

-108 NGQGGNP
+108 NGQSGNP
-115 PSGGNGSSG
+115 PSGENGSSG
-124 DGSSSSGNPQ
+124 DGSTSSGNPQ

-143 AGGKPGDGQGPQG
+143 ANGKPGDGNGPQG
-156 NPPDGQPGDG
+156 NPPSGENVKPGDG
-166 QGQPGNPPDGKGG
+166 NGPQGNPPDGKGG

-206 ETISTSTV
+206 ETISTTTA
-214 DENAALAENGGTLK
+214 DENAALVENGGTLK
-228 ITNGKLQKSGDDT
+228 ITNGKLQKSGNDT

-282 STDGATVYSEK
+282 ATDGATVYSEK
-293 NSITTTKGNS
+293 NSITTSKGNS

-317 DMTIDTA
+317 DMTIQTA

-344 STLHTSG
+344 STLNTSG

-363 ELSGVSGTAE
+363 EVSGVTGTAE

-380 EGLNHIKVYD
+380 EGLNHIKIYD
-390 SELSSTITDR
+390 SELSSTITDK

-434 STLRSKIESGAMFY
+434 STLHSKIESGAMFY

-486 GSNGADVSF
+486 GSNGGDVTF
-495 TSLGE
+495 TGLGE

-517 LLSGTRYTGQI
+517 LLDGTTYTGQI

-534 GSQSAGGDAA
+534 G
-544 QGGEQTEGQGGDP
+544 
-557 TAKGAAGQ
+557 
-565 SDDQTAKAAGQ
+565 DQN
-576 DSDADSTSDDSAA
+576 DSAA
-589 TITVNLDQDSTWVVT
+589 TITINLDQDSTWVVT

-618 QIIDEDGKTVTI
+618 QIVDEDGKTVTI
-630 IADGTTVVKGDSDLT
+630 VADGTTVVKGDSDLT
-645 VTVTGSYSQSV
+645 VTVTGSYSQTV
-656 RTSEANSI
+656 TTSDANEI
-664 SASTIDRSDFDD
+664 SATTIDRSDFDS
-676 YYGTSTTFGTDGL
+676 YYGTDTTFGAAGL
-689 TASTPTENKPDA
+689 NASTTTEDKPDA
-701 SAIESPVD
+701 SAIESPAD
-709 TQPAPSTEAA
+709 TQLVPSTEAA
-719 TETSTQQSTTP
+719 AETSTEQSTAP
-730 WAGAG
+730 WAVAGA
-735 VIILAAFA
+735 IIIAALA
-743 GITTYLKKRK
+743 GITTYLRKRK

>member
-6 QFLAMCLAGLCSTTA
+6 QFLAMCLAGLCSTTTVA
-21 VSNVYSVTSMAATAA
+21 NVYNVTAMAATAA
-36 SQTTETSAAGTET
+36 SQTTETSAASSDAQSGGQT

-57 GNPGETP
+57 
-64 PAKPDG
+64 
-70 DSGNPPA
+70 
-77 KPDGDNSNPQDGGGN
+77 
-92 PPSGEN
+92 
-98 GKPGNPPSDG
+98 
-108 NGQGGNP
+108 
-115 PSGGNGSSG
+115 
-124 DGSSSSGNPQ
+124 
-134 DGKGNPPSD
+134 D
-143 AGGKPGDGQGPQG
+143 ANGKPGDGQGPQG
-156 NPPDGQPGDG
+156 NPPSGENGKPGG
-166 QGQPGNPPDGKGG
+166 GNGQPGNPPDGQGG

-184 YDYTGTLSGKLTADG
+184 YDYSGTLSGKLSADG

-206 ETISTSTV
+206 ETISTTSA
-214 DENAALAENGGTLK
+214 DENAALVENGGTLK

-282 STDGATVYSEK
+282 ATDGASVYSEK
-293 NSITTTKGNS
+293 NSITTSKGNS

-317 DMTIDTA
+317 DMTIQTA

-330 LATDRGGGNISVTN
+330 LATDRGGGKISVTN
-344 STLHTSG
+344 STLNTSG

-363 ELSGVSGTAE
+363 EVSGVTGTAE

-380 EGLNHIKVYD
+380 EGLNHIKIYD
-390 SELSSTITDR
+390 SDLSSTITDK

-434 STLRSKIESGAMFY
+434 STLHSKIESGAMFY

-473 QIEGNDANNWGRA
+473 QIEGNDANNWGHA
-486 GSNGADVSF
+486 GSNGGDVTF
-495 TSLGE
+495 TGLGE

-517 LLSGTRYTGQI
+517 LLDGTTYTGQI

-534 GSQSAGGDAA
+534 G
-544 QGGEQTEGQGGDP
+544 
-557 TAKGAAGQ
+557 
-565 SDDQTAKAAGQ
+565 DQN
-576 DSDADSTSDDSAA
+576 DSAA
-589 TITVNLDQDSTWVVT
+589 TITINLDQDSTWVVT

-618 QIIDEDGKTVTI
+618 QIVDEDGKTVTI
-630 IADGTTVVKGDSDLT
+630 VADDTTVVKGDSDLT
-645 VTVTGSYSQSV
+645 ITVTGSYSQTV
-656 RTSEANSI
+656 TTSDANEI
-664 SASTIDRSDFDD
+664 SATTIDRSDFDS
-676 YYGTSTTFGTDGL
+676 YYGTDTTFGTDGL
-689 TASTPTENKPDA
+689 NASTTTEDKLDA
-701 SAIESPVD
+701 SAIESPAD
-709 TQPAPSTEAA
+709 TQLVPSTEAA
-719 TETSTQQSTTP
+719 AETSTEQSTAP
-730 WAGAG
+730 WAVAGA
-735 VIILAAFA
+735 IIIAALA
-743 GITTYLKKRK
+743 GITTYLRKRK

>member
-21 VSNVYSVTSMAATAA
+21 VSNVYSVTAMAATAA
-36 SQTTETSAAGTET
+36 SQAAETAAAAGAET
-49 NPGGNPPS
+49 TPGGNPPS
-57 GNPGETP
+57 GDAGETP

-77 KPDGDNSNPQDGGGN
+77 KPDGDSSNPQDGG
-92 PPSGEN
+92 
-98 GKPGNPPSDG
+98 
-108 NGQGGNP
+108 
-115 PSGGNGSSG
+115 
-124 DGSSSSGNPQ
+124 
-134 DGKGNPPSD
+134 GNPPSD

-156 NPPDGQPGDG
+156 NPPDGQPGG
-166 QGQPGNPPDGKGG
+166 GNGQPGTPPDGQGG

-184 YDYTGTLSGKLTADG
+184 YDYSGTLSGKLTADG

-206 ETISTSTV
+206 ETISTTSA
-214 DENAALAENGGTLK
+214 DENAALVENGGTLK

-282 STDGATVYSEK
+282 ATDGATVYSEK
-293 NSITTTKGNS
+293 NSITTSKGNS

-317 DMTIDTA
+317 DMTIQTA

-344 STLHTSG
+344 STLNTSG

-363 ELSGVSGTAE
+363 EVSGVTGTAE

-380 EGLNHIKVYD
+380 EGLNHIKIYD
-390 SELSSTITDR
+390 SELSSTITDK

-434 STLRSKIESGAMFY
+434 STLHSKIESGAMFY

-495 TSLGE
+495 TGLGE

-512 SLDLY
+512 ALDLY
-517 LLSGTRYTGQI
+517 LLDGTSYTGQI

-534 GSQSAGGDAA
+534 GSTADA
-544 QGGEQTEGQGGDP
+544 
-557 TAKGAAGQ
+557 
-565 SDDQTAKAAGQ
+565 
-576 DSDADSTSDDSAA
+576 STA

-609 FALNAEDGA
+609 FALNTEDGA

-645 VTVTGSYSQSV
+645 VTVTGSYSQNV
-656 RTSEANSI
+656 TTSEANSI
-664 SASTIDRSDFDD
+664 SATTIDRSDFDS
-676 YYGTSTTFGTDGL
+676 YYGTDTTFGIDGRS
-689 TASTPTENKPDA
+689 ASTTAEDKADA
-701 SAIESPVD
+701 SALESPAN
-709 TQPAPSTEAA
+709 TQLVPSTEAA
-719 TETSTQQSTTP
+719 AETSTQQSSAP
-730 WAGAG
+730 WAVAG
-735 VIILAAFA
+735 VIIIAAFA